1 MGNTY
6 FRYGSIQVTV
16 TVYISSSSL
25 SKAISN
31 NHWIS
36 SFRVCFSVFCW
47 CHMSKPILFPL
58 VVVVGDEPLRSFSK
72 NLRSILVCLHLCLSK
87 CRIQCLCLEH
97 SVERLDPDVVIAL
110 LEPEKVPFYW
120 LLHSLHGLDN
130 MTSYSL
136 GSSIPLHA
144 FIISCS

>member
-6 FRYGSIQVTV
+6 FRSGSIQVTA
-16 TVYISSSSL
+16 TVYLSSSSL
-25 SKAISN
+25 SKVIFN

-47 CHMSKPILFPL
+47 CHMTKPILFPL

-97 SVERLDPDVVIAL
+97 GVERLNPGVVIACKL
-110 LEPEKVPFYW
+110 NPHALP
-120 LLHSLHGLDN
+120 
-130 MTSYSL
+130 YSVGCKDL
-136 GSSIPLHA
+136 PVGV
-144 FIISCS
+144 